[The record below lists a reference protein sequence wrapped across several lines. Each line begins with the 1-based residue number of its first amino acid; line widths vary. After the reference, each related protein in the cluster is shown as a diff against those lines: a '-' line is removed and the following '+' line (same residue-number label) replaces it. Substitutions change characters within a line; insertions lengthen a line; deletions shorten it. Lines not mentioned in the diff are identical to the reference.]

1 MAIQPVITNPLW
13 GESVGRFS
21 LLEINILSL
30 VFDMAF
36 IEPIHYD
43 NLNIFFKF
51 DSYKYIRNL
60 YILSAGT
67 ISEWSNDEKCKYIIM
82 IPGNDSVHKQLELKI
97 PGSELRGWRDQ
108 FSSLDLKILKSFEI
122 SYFRKPSW
130 TKQW

>member
-1 MAIQPVITNPLW
+1 MGNPVAIQPVITNPLW

-36 IEPIHYD
+36 TEPMHYD
-43 NLNIFFKF
+43 NLNTFFKL

-60 YILSAGT
+60 YISSAGT
-67 ISEWSNDEKCKYIIM
+67 ISAWSNDEKCKYIM
-82 IPGNDSVHKQLELKI
+82 IPGNDSVHKQLELQI
-97 PGSELRGWRDQ
+97 TGLELRGWRDQ

-122 SYFRKPSW
+122 SYFRKPS
-130 TKQW
+130 